1 MGMQTPVV
9 AELPSK
15 RIEAQ
20 RRAAK
25 TKRALQPT
33 MYVAYRR
40 RTASS
45 RTRVATALTRWV
57 GR

>member
-1 MGMQTPVV
+1 MQTPVV

-15 RIEAQ
+15 RIQAQ
-20 RRAAK
+20 RRVAK
-25 TKRALQPT
+25 TTRALQPA

-40 RTASS
+40 RSATGT
-45 RTRVATALTRWV
+45 TRVATALTRWV